1 MKPIILTGIQ
11 QDIVWEDKSRN
22 LDNLSKEMAL
32 LPPAQNII
40 FLPEMFA
47 TGFSMNEK
55 LAEPMSGMIVSWM
68 KEQAITLGKIICGS
82 VMIQEQDKIFNRLV
96 WMLPNGQYHYY
107 DKRHL
112 FAFGGEERFFSAGEK
127 RLLVQVNG
135 WKICLMICY
144 DLRFPVWCRQQTEL
158 YDVLVFVANWPEKRR
173 QAWNSLLQARAIEN
187 QCYVLG
193 VNRVGKDGQG
203 IAHSGDSI
211 LIDPMGNTVVAAA
224 VGVPSVFHSVLQP
237 QIIEE
242 TRNHFPFLK
251 DADRFLIV

>member
-11 QDIVWEDKSRN
+11 QDIVWEDKFRN
-22 LDNLSKEMAL
+22 LDNLSRAIAL
-32 LPPAQNII
+32 LPVTQNII

-55 LAEPMSGMIVSWM
+55 LAEPMSGTIVSWM
-68 KEQAITLGKIICGS
+68 KEQAMNLGKIICGS
-82 VMIQEQDKIFNRLV
+82 VMIREEDEFFNRLI
-96 WMLPNGQYHYY
+96 WMLPNGRHHYY

-112 FAFGGEERFFSAGEK
+112 FAFGGENKFFSAGEK
-127 RLLVQVNG
+127 RLVVQVNG
-135 WKICLMICY
+135 WKICLMVCY
-144 DLRFPVWCRQQTEL
+144 DLRFPVWCRQQNEL

-173 QAWNSLLQARAIEN
+173 QAWSCLLQARAIEN

-193 VNRVGKDGQG
+193 VNRVGKDGHG

-211 LIDPMGNTVVAAA
+211 LIDPMGNSVVMAAA
-224 VGVPSVFHSVLQP
+224 GEASVFQGALSP
-237 QIIEE
+237 RFIED
-242 TRNHFPFLK
+242 TRSHFPFLN